1 MVSAVLC
8 KQLLLVV
15 AVVVGTGYCQ
25 SCSPHTASDL
35 ETVLEYIIQSGDA
48 STVPVI
54 NLMNFNV
61 VCRTFSQEEDL
72 LNKVSV
78 VVEYTCSGHSNCPSG
93 TVREQIESDCRS
105 GSWNNSELGITNTT
119 LTRRTTPIA
128 TLSTTAREDCN
139 DCVSP
144 TAAAESVITPDPVTH
159 CVGEW
164 ITGSVCHRLVEMARL
179 ILS

>member
-1 MVSAVLC
+1 MIWRMFLSI
-8 KQLLLVV
+8 
-15 AVVVGTGYCQ
+15 
-25 SCSPHTASDL
+25 
-35 ETVLEYIIQSGDA
+35 YIIQSGDA

-61 VCRTFSQEEDL
+61 VCSTFSQEEDL

-105 GSWNNSELGITNTT
+105 GSWNNSELNTT
-119 LTRRTTPIA
+119 LTRSTTPTA
-128 TLSTTAREDCN
+128 TLSTTAREDCY
-139 DCVSP
+139 DCLSP
-144 TAAAESVITPDPVTH
+144 TAAAADSGVTTDPVTH

-164 ITGSVCHRLVEMARL
+164 ITGSV
-179 ILS
+179 